1 LENIV
6 NTTEQNINE
15 AASPE
20 TAESIRLREFGPGIE
35 LTELN
40 KRFKEQRDIDT
51 QILRSLEGAKR
62 HGEQNIVIA
71 CEENLTVNPC
81 KSAKITEGIRLR
93 EQQIFDMKLLHL
105 WAWVE
110 EKTEYK
116 PEQVKSFTYR
126 PEFLTKEQ
134 RKRNSRAALAH
145 SAPGYCD
152 KNWHNALRLRSGEIV
167 EMPGIV
173 RPIPPGW
180 MPTSVERKL

>member
-1 LENIV
+1 M

-20 TAESIRLREFGPGIE
+20 HQA
-35 LTELN
+35 
-40 KRFKEQRDIDT
+40 ID
-51 QILRSLEGAKR
+51 RVKR
-62 HGEQNIVIA
+62 HGEQNIVIV

-81 KSAKITEGIRLR
+81 KSAKLTKSIRLR
-93 EQQIFDMKLLHL
+93 EQQIFDIRVLQL
-105 WAWVE
+105 WAHVDE
-110 EKTEYK
+110 HTEHK

-134 RKRNSRAALAH
+134 RKRNSRKALAH
-145 SAPGYCD
+145 SAPAYCA
-152 KNWHNALRLRSGEIV
+152 KNWHNAIRLRSGEVV
-167 EMPGIV
+167 EMPGIA